1 MRTLF
6 LKGPFRSI
14 LQSPYFY
21 PSLAVPVGVFLAVF
35 LRAVDVLAPAGSL
48 PALEFPAANVRT
60 LFGGVAGAMITAT
73 AVLFWVR
80 SALVQLAASQ
90 LSPRVLSLYMHDRFQ
105 QASTGFLLGVF
116 TYLVIALLELPGEPN
131 AVAPLLSTLLGA
143 VLAIVAL
150 LSIIVAIT
158 TGVYATRLSH
168 VLARLADETV
178 AQVEEVFP
186 EREAEQRTSEDIP
199 PAPAEA
205 VPVFA
210 RTHGW
215 LQRAHSQELLD
226 ALPRG
231 AEFWLEAR
239 VGLYLTEGAVV
250 GRLLLPEDA
259 ASAESAGGDGEDV
272 VASQGSPAV
281 GGPDPASL
289 LQDALQIETTRSLRR
304 DLTFGIRELV
314 DIGLSALA
322 PGTKDTTA
330 AFEVILQLGTVL
342 REIMLR
348 KLPPVVIR
356 GEEGRTVYRTAE
368 LEHAE
373 YVNLCFQQIRL
384 YGSQY
389 PSIANVLLNTF
400 GMLQDQLRS
409 TGLPEHAAPLRRQA
423 ALVLEGVKQA
433 PLLEAD
439 RERVYRVAR
448 WYGFDAS
455 DADPLKQPA
464 SDPPQGVEA
473 IAALSMGPGAS

>member
-1 MRTLF
+1 MRTPL
-6 LKGPFRSI
+6 LNARLRWI

-21 PSLAVPVGVFLAVF
+21 PSLAVPVGVLLAVS

-48 PALEFPAANVRT
+48 PTLEFPAANVRT
-60 LFGGVAGAMITAT
+60 LFAGVAGAMITAT

-116 TYLVIALLELPGEPN
+116 TYLVIVLLELPAEPD

-178 AQVEEVFP
+178 AQVEEEFP

-205 VPVFA
+205 VPVFS
-210 RTHGW
+210 RSHGW
-215 LQRAHSQELLD
+215 LQRAESQDLLN
-226 ALPRG
+226 ALPQG

-250 GRLLLPEDA
+250 GRLLLPAGA
-259 ASAESAGGDGEDV
+259 ASGESARRGVEDV
-272 VASQGSPAV
+272 GRQGSP
-281 GGPDPASL
+281 GGSWPDPLSR
-289 LQDALQIETTRSLRR
+289 LQDALRIETTRSLRR

-342 REIMLR
+342 RQIMLR
-348 KLPPVVIR
+348 KLPPVVIL
-356 GEEGRTVYRTAE
+356 GEEGRAIYRMAE
-368 LEHAE
+368 LGYGE
-373 YVNLCFQQIRL
+373 YVDLCFQQIRL

-409 TGLPEHAAPLRRQA
+409 TGVPEHAAPLRRQA

-455 DADPLKQPA
+455 DADPRAQTEVDL
-464 SDPPQGVEA
+464 PQSAEGV
-473 IAALSMGPGAS
+473 AALAMGPGAT

>member
-1 MRTLF
+1 MRTLL

-21 PSLAVPVGVFLAVF
+21 PSLAVPVGVLLAVS

-116 TYLVIALLELPGEPN
+116 TYLVIALLELPAEPN

-143 VLAIVAL
+143 ALAIVAL

-178 AQVEEVFP
+178 AQVEEVFS
-186 EREAEQRTSEDIP
+186 EREAEQGTSEDIP
-199 PAPAEA
+199 PAPPEA
-205 VPVFA
+205 VPVYSRA
-210 RTHGW
+210 HGW
-215 LQRAHSQELLD
+215 LQHAHSQDLLD

-250 GRLLLPEDA
+250 GRLLLPADA
-259 ASAESAGGDGEDV
+259 ASGESAPGGAEDV
-272 VASQGSPAV
+272 VRQ
-281 GGPDPASL
+281 GGPDGSGADPLSR
-289 LQDALQIETTRSLRR
+289 LQDTLRIETTRSLRR

-342 REIMLR
+342 RQIMLR

-356 GEEGRTVYRTAE
+356 GEEGRTIYRMAE
-368 LEHAE
+368 LGHGE
-373 YVNLCFQQIRL
+373 YVDLCFQQIRL

-389 PSIANVLLNTF
+389 PSTANVLLNTF

-409 TGLPEHAAPLRRQA
+409 TGLPERAAPLRRQA

-433 PLLEAD
+433 PLPEAD

-455 DADPLKQPA
+455 DADPRRQPEG
-464 SDPPQGVEA
+464 DPPQGAEE
-473 IAALSMGPGAS
+473 IAALSMGPDGS